1 MKVKKTPHPCKKA
14 PKDKET
20 TGVVTFPKPRDL
32 DVCCGRGKGF
42 FRHPGNR
49 DFQKIVLANLECYS
63 QACTKIEKSQVVSSI
78 VKRIEGSG
86 GRFVKKNPSTGNW
99 YEIDDVLAH
108 DKTGHAIRDH
118 ILQSKR
124 QANGM
129 ISKQIKKTKKE
140 GVNETDVCLS
150 SIATALSCSFELLP
164 FDFDFNFN
172 PLQRHVKQPQQ
183 KSDEVIKL
191 LSDSLPSAS
200 ELICDNFNESQ
211 GMLSTDSIDILLEE
225 QTTINDGSAGALP
238 KETYDLSTN
247 YYTPATIH
255 DRSAQEV
262 LDMRSLPSG
271 RQPKKSSNSVVEI
284 RESMIALIPQ
294 DWL

>member
-1 MKVKKTPHPCKKA
+1 MKVKKISHPSKKTL
-14 PKDKET
+14 KVKKT
-20 TGVVTFPKPRDL
+20 TGVTFPKPRDL

-49 DFQKIVLANLECYS
+49 DFQKIVLANLERYS
-63 QACTKIEKSQVVSSI
+63 QACTKIEKSHVVSSI
-78 VKRIEGSG
+78 VKCIEGSG

-118 ILQSKR
+118 LLQSKR
-124 QANGM
+124 QAKGM
-129 ISKQIKKTKKE
+129 ISKKIKKTKKE

-164 FDFDFNFN
+164 FDYDFNFN
-172 PLQRHVKQPQQ
+172 PFQWHEKQPQQ

-200 ELICDNFNESQ
+200 ELIDVNFNESQ
-211 GMLSTDSIDILLEE
+211 GRLSTDSIDMLLEE
-225 QTTINDGSAGALP
+225 QTAMNDGSGALLA
-238 KETYDLSTN
+238 TTRDL
-247 YYTPATIH
+247 
-255 DRSAQEV
+255 SAQEV
-262 LDMRSLPSG
+262 LDMRSLLSG
-271 RQPKKSSNSVVEI
+271 GQPKKSSHSVAEI
-284 RESMIALIPQ
+284 RESMIALLPQ